1 MSASDTEKGDKRRRA
16 ATTGALSRVL
26 QDVMEKRP
34 DASEEPVQ
42 ADGAGRLPIARDRPV
57 YYPTKGAA
65 RIPAT
70 ACRPWRFSDRPEGEF
85 EHLEGVVQSFK
96 SEGQIQPI
104 VVRSVADPAAPEVRY
119 EVIVGRV
126 RWQAAMH
133 IGADIDVVVRDLDD
147 RKAFDVMNAENRQRQ
162 NLSDF
167 AYARSYA
174 KALSEGL
181 FASAVELAERL
192 GISKS
197 MMSYY
202 IGFSELDPEIVA
214 KLSKPHSVS
223 LRLGYA
229 LSSAVKAGHKE
240 KVLRDLAKIES
251 GQITRDEIPGIWEQ
265 EAGTNHKV
273 GSKSRTRNI
282 SAPEHSFSIEGKP
295 VFNAKVSGGRS
306 AVIRFTTKARVAFS
320 EGFWKEFED
329 LVRRHR
335 QS

>member
-1 MSASDTEKGDKRRRA
+1 MSESNTEKGDKRRQA
-16 ATTGALSRVL
+16 AKTGALSRVL
-26 QDVMEKRP
+26 QDVKDKGQ
-34 DASEEPVQ
+34 DATEERGE
-42 ADGAGRLPIARDRPV
+42 ADGAGRLSIPRDRQV
-57 YYPTKGAA
+57 FYPTKGAA

-85 EHLEGVVQSFK
+85 DHLASVMQSFK

-104 VVRSVADPAAPEVRY
+104 VVRPVSDPAAPEIRY

-126 RWQAAMH
+126 RWQAAMQSS
-133 IGADIDVVVRDLDD
+133 ADIDVIVRDLDD

-174 KALSEGL
+174 KALAEGL
-181 FASAVELAERL
+181 FTSALDLAERV

-202 IGFSELDPEIVA
+202 IGFSELDPEILA
-214 KLSKPHSVS
+214 KLSKPHNMSV
-223 LRLGYA
+223 RLGYA

-265 EAGTNHKV
+265 AAGINHKV

-295 VFNAKVSGGRS
+295 VFNAKVSGGGS
-306 AVIRFTTKARVAFS
+306 AVIRFTTKARVGFS

-329 LVRRHR
+329 LIRRHR

>member
-1 MSASDTEKGDKRRRA
+1 MSESETEKGEKRRRA

-26 QDVMEKRP
+26 QDVKDKHP
-34 DASEEPVQ
+34 DPTEAFAQ
-42 ADGAGRLPIARDRPV
+42 AEGVGHQSIARDRPV
-57 YYPTKGAA
+57 YYPTKGSA
-65 RIPAT
+65 RIPAP
-70 ACRPWRFSDRPEGEF
+70 ACRPWRFSDRPQGEF
-85 EHLEGVVQSFK
+85 DHLESMVQSFK

-104 VVRSVADPAAPEVRY
+104 VVRPVSDLAAPEIRY

-126 RWQAAMH
+126 RWQAAMQSR
-133 IGADIDVVVRDLDD
+133 ADIDVIVRDLDD

-174 KALSEGL
+174 KALDEGL
-181 FASAVELAERL
+181 FTSAVELAERL

-202 IGFSELDPEIVA
+202 IGFAELDPEVVA

-240 KVLRDLAKIES
+240 KVLRDLVKIET
-251 GQITRDEIPGIWEQ
+251 GLITRDEIPSIWER

-273 GSKSRTRNI
+273 GAKSRIRSI

-295 VFNAKVSGGRS
+295 VFNAKVSGGGS
-306 AVIRFTTKARVAFS
+306 AVIRFTTKAHVGFS

>member
-34 DASEEPVQ
+34 DASEELVQ
-42 ADGAGRLPIARDRPV
+42 ADGVGRLPIARDRPV

-202 IGFSELDPEIVA
+202 IGFAELDPEIVA

-265 EAGTNHKV
+265 AAGTNHKV

-295 VFNAKVSGGRS
+295 VFNAKVSGGGS
-306 AVIRFTTKARVAFS
+306 AVIRFTTKAHVGFS

>member
-306 AVIRFTTKARVAFS
+306 AVIRFTTKARIAFS